1 MPNPPTLLGL
11 RRTRMA
17 LGLLGVAM
25 LLLSQ
30 TGCTRTDFRRR
41 ADRQVYGIEQS
52 RMIDWK
58 WELPLRVVEA
68 DPRSRMGDTT
78 NPDRYPIPLDDPSAR
93 LYQVTNGLPWEF
105 VGWKKRGYTPVENV
119 DWQKYVPTGSDG
131 AVLLTPSSSM
141 YIFSLNS
148 RDYQLQVE
156 NVYLAALNLTLIQFN
171 YQLQPFAGQTTTYS
185 HFGSGK
191 NATNQLQ
198 LSTSP
203 PGEGANLALM
213 TGAQILT
220 NLANSIVFQWTGKG
234 PIQIITSGLVINAT
248 QPLAQNAFARIV
260 TQPLSIQERN
270 VLYAIRNFANLRR
283 QYYVEVE
290 GTAGFLGLLTQ
301 LQALR
306 NQEAVLKQ
314 YQRSL
319 IEYTDLVKAGFVNS
333 LQKDNIDQL
342 YQQSQLSLV
351 GQQATL
357 QTSLDAY
364 KVFLGIPPNTRVRLD
379 DSLLKLFELS
389 DPRFDDLRDRNDKL
403 YLKLLQYEKAPPK
416 EVIAETTRKLLS
428 DFNELQQIGA
438 SVSGEL
444 QKWRDMIPDEP
455 PPGAAGTGNLLLD
468 VVGAE
473 GTTGDVAQSAGE
485 ISQNEV
491 RRSIARQ
498 RDLSTK
504 ITTDLEG
511 PTGTRKQ
518 ITEYMK
524 DARDLLQSLDNVDPD
539 KALDLLRTL
548 VGQRYRGQLADLYVA
563 QTQIRVFLIELPEI
577 ELTLEQALRIG
588 VENRLDLK
596 NNLARVTDTWRNVEF
611 AANQLRGVLN
621 LNYFANLNKVPSH
634 GALIGLD
641 EAASSNAVSIQ
652 FQAPLVR
659 RAQRNAYRGAQI
671 LYQQQRRAYM
681 LNYDTILQQI
691 RVDMRN
697 LALARRQ
704 FEIGREQL
712 IIATRQVDQ
721 NEYNLRNSSGADSGV
736 GQSAALN
743 LQTALNAL
751 LGAKNTLIT
760 TWANYMTQRMTLFWH
775 FDLMNI
781 DAQGVWTNEHDDPL
795 AIANLPGGSATVT
808 ATQPVP
814 PPPANSGPFAPR

>member
-1 MPNPPTLLGL
+1 
-11 RRTRMA
+11 MA

-25 LLLSQ
+25 LLLGQ
-30 TGCTRTDFRRR
+30 TGCTRTNYRRW
-41 ADRQVYGIEQS
+41 ADHQVYGIEQS

-58 WELPLRVVEA
+58 WELPPRAVEA
-68 DPRSRMGDTT
+68 DPRSRIGDAT

-105 VGWKKRGYTPVENV
+105 VGWKRRGFTPVENI
-119 DWQKYVPTGSDG
+119 DWMKYVPTGSDG
-131 AVLLTPSSSM
+131 SVLLTPSSSM

-185 HFGSGK
+185 HFGSGVK
-191 NATNQLQ
+191 STNQLQ

-260 TQPLSIQERN
+260 TQPLSAQERN
-270 VLYAIRNFANLRR
+270 VLYAVRNFANLRR
-283 QYYVEVE
+283 QYYVQVE
-290 GTAGFLGLLTQ
+290 GTGGFLGLLFQ
-301 LQALR
+301 LQNLR

-319 IEYTDLVKAGFVNS
+319 DEYSALVKAGFINS

-342 YQQSQLSLV
+342 YQQSQLGLV
-351 GQQATL
+351 GQQATV
-357 QTSLDAY
+357 QTLLDNY
-364 KVFLGIPPNTRVRLD
+364 KIVLGIPPNTRVRLD

-389 DPRFDDLRDRNDKL
+389 DPKFDSLRDRNDKL
-403 YLKLLQYEKAPPK
+403 YLDLLQYEKAPAK

-428 DFNELQQIGA
+428 DFNDLQQIA
-438 SVSGEL
+438 VTVSAEL
-444 QKWRDMIPDEP
+444 KKWRDMIPVEP
-455 PPGAAGTGNLLLD
+455 PPGAAATGNLLLD

-485 ISQNEV
+485 ISRNEV
-491 RRSIARQ
+491 RKNIERQ
-498 RDLSTK
+498 RELSTQISK
-504 ITTDLEG
+504 DVDG
-511 PTGTRKQ
+511 PIGTRRQ
-518 ITEYMK
+518 IVDNISK
-524 DARDLLQSLDNVDPD
+524 ARELLQSLDKLDPD
-539 KALDLLRTL
+539 KALDDLRTL
-548 VGQRYRGQLADLYVA
+548 VGKEYRGRLADLYVA
-563 QTQIRVFLIELPEI
+563 QTQIRVFLIELPPV
-577 ELTLEQALRIG
+577 ELNLDQALRIA

-621 LNYFANLNKVPSH
+621 LNYFASLNKVPSH

-671 LYQQQRRAYM
+671 AYQQQRRTYM
-681 LNYDTILQQI
+681 LNYDTILAEI
-691 RVDMRN
+691 RLDMRN

-721 NEYNLRNSSGADSGV
+721 NEYFLRNSSGADSGV
-736 GQSAALN
+736 GTSAALN
-743 LQTALNAL
+743 LQAALNAL
-751 LGAKNTLIT
+751 LSAKNGLISN
-760 TWANYMTQRMTLFWH
+760 WANYMTQRMTLFWH

-795 AIANLPGGSATVT
+795 AIAKLSGGPTDA
-808 ATQPVP
+808 AQPLP
-814 PPPANSGPFAPR
+814 PPPTAGVGPFAPR